1 MLYNWPFDIKFSG
14 STWLIWFFYKKKC
27 FIANVGDSRAILVK
41 HDGEKIITEPLSIDH
56 KPTLKEEH
64 ERITKCNGRVEPF
77 KDALGRSKGPP
88 RVWLKN
94 DNIPGLAMSRS
105 LGDSWGAMAG
115 VSPIPDIKE
124 IDIDGSTDWLIALG
138 SDGVWEFVS
147 NEYAGEV
154 LMPYYTKKNA
164 EGAGETLV
172 KEAFLRWRSKTES
185 MIDDITAVITFL
197 K

>member
-1 MLYNWPFDIKFSG
+1 MIC
-14 STWLIWFFYKKKC
+14 FFYKKKC
-27 FIANVGDSRAILVK
+27 FIANVGDSRAIIVK
-41 HDGEKIITEPLSIDH
+41 RDGEKTITEPLSIDH

-64 ERITKCNGRVEPF
+64 KRITKCNGRVEPF
-77 KDALGRSKGPP
+77 KDSLGRPKGPP

-105 LGDSWGAMAG
+105 LGDSWGAIVG
-115 VSPIPDIKE
+115 VSPIPDIKV
-124 IDIDGSTDWLIALG
+124 IDIDGSKDWFITIG

-172 KEAFLRWRSKTES
+172 KEAFSRWLSKKEAI
-185 MIDDITAVITFL
+185 IDDITAVIMFL